1 MPTLN
6 AQAPSNGRRGDL
18 ARSIDTIDWSF
29 TGLGPRA
36 AWPTVLEQTLSLVL
50 SAGVPMAILWG
61 EDGLVLHNNAYADF
75 VGQRHSAF
83 LGRPISEAWPELA
96 ALNSRVVKA
105 VLGGRILSFRDRHAV
120 IERGAG
126 PEDVWLNLDFSPI
139 LGENGIPVGVL
150 VILKD
155 TTARVRV
162 EQRLEIAQQAGGVG
176 TFEWFPESGELHVS
190 QEYRK
195 VWGLNPDIRV
205 TDDLLISLL
214 HPDDRAVSG
223 PERLGQSN
231 PLDYAEYRRIDPKT
245 GNTRWIARRGQVISS
260 ERSGRRRFV
269 GIAFDITDRKQAEVT
284 LQKSEE
290 RWRGLFEQM
299 HEGFFTAEVV
309 RDAEG
314 RVIDFVFID
323 INPAFERQTGLIAA
337 QTIGQ
342 PVREAIPGVQDEL
355 IATYGEIVDTGQARQ
370 FEVYIPALGNRWYEA
385 HARKV
390 GPERFAVL
398 FLDITIRKAAEKRV
412 LESEERFRTLSQS
425 MPNHVWTS
433 RSDGSLDWFNDQV
446 FSYSGMSLDHLAGNG
461 WAAMVHPDDIDV
473 AAQEWTEAR
482 AAARQYQVEFRL
494 RRHDG
499 AYRWHIAR
507 AVPIKADGGGVA
519 HWIGTN
525 TDIHDQKEAEA
536 ALENS
541 AAQLEAR
548 VEERTAQLLEMQN
561 ALQQSQKME
570 TIGKLTGGVAH
581 DFNNLLQ
588 VISGNLNLLAKDVAG
603 NERAERRVNNA
614 LAGVVRG
621 GKLASQLLAFGRRQP
636 LAPKVVHLGRLLTN
650 MDDLLRRSIGE
661 AIEIETIVSGGLWNT
676 SIDPTQMENAV
687 LNLAINARDAM
698 DGAGKLTIE
707 AGNAFL
713 DDAYAARHAEVEPGQ
728 YVMLAITDTGA
739 GMTPDVIEQVFE
751 PFFSTKAE
759 GKGTGLGLSMV
770 YGFVKQS
777 NGHVKIYSEPG
788 HGTTVKLYLPKT
800 AAAEDVEIR
809 QDVGPSLGGSET
821 ILVVEDD
828 DNVRDTVIELL
839 SDLGYSILK
848 ASDPQSALSVIESGV
863 PIDLLFT
870 DVVMPGTLKS
880 PELARKAKERLP
892 NLSVLFTSG
901 YTENSIV
908 HHGRLDAGVELL
920 SKPYTRDA
928 LARKIRH
935 VLTARQP
942 QAGTPAPL
950 PTVPAPSE
958 LQGHP
963 FKILVVEDD
972 VLIRMDI
979 CDMIADDGHQVEEAG
994 SGEQAIEMLQSGH
1007 FDFLVTDLGLP
1018 GMSGETLVVKAR
1030 EMYPRLGVIIASG
1043 RHELPEGLPAGVSL
1057 LSKPFSSEDLRAAF
1071 KLAAD

>member
-1 MPTLN
+1 MPKLN
-6 AQAPSNGRRGDL
+6 AQASPYGRRGNL

-36 AWPTVLEQTLSLVL
+36 TWPTVLEQALGLIL

-61 EDGLVLHNNAYADF
+61 EDGLVLHNDAYADF
-75 VGQRHSAF
+75 VGQGHSAF

-96 ALNSRVVKA
+96 ALNKRVVKA
-105 VLGGRILSFRDRHAV
+105 VLRGRTLSFRDRHAV

-139 LGENGIPVGVL
+139 LDAAGIPAGVL

-155 TTARVRV
+155 TTQRVRV

-195 VWGLNPDIRV
+195 VWGLDSDIRV

-245 GNTRWIARRGQVISS
+245 GNTHWIARRGQVISS

-314 RVIDFVFID
+314 NVIDFVFID

-425 MPNHVWTS
+425 MPNHVWTA

-446 FSYSGMSLDHLAGNG
+446 FSYSGMSPDQLAGNG

-482 AAARQYQVEFRL
+482 AAARQYQAEFRL

-728 YVMLAITDTGA
+728 YVMLAVTDTGA

-839 SDLGYSILK
+839 SDLGYAILK

-892 NLSVLFTSG
+892 NLAVLFTSG

-928 LARKIRH
+928 LARKIRQ
-935 VLTARQP
+935 VLPPRQP
-942 QAGTPAPL
+942 QAAAITAEPEIPVSPEA
-950 PTVPAPSE
+950 
-958 LQGHP
+958 QGRR
-963 FKILVVEDD
+963 FKVLVVEDD

-979 CDMIADDGHQVEEAG
+979 CDMIADDGHQVAEAG
-994 SGEQAIEMLQSGH
+994 SGEQAIEMLQEGH

-1030 EMYPRLGVIIASG
+1030 EMHSRLGIIIASG
-1043 RHELPEGLPAGVSL
+1043 RHELPEGLPAGVTL
-1057 LSKPFSSEDLRAAF
+1057 VSKPFSSEDLRAAF
-1071 KLAAD
+1071 KPAAD